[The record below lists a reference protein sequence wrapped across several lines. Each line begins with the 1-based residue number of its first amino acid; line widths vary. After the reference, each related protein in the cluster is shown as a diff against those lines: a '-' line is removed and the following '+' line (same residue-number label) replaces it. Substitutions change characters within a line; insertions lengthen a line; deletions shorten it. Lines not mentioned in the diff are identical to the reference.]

1 MTLQQMTY
9 IVAVNKTGQFLKA
22 SELCGV
28 TQPTLS
34 TMIQKL
40 EEELGV
46 KLFDRT
52 KQPIEATTIGKR
64 IIAQAEVALR
74 EMKKIGEMVDLET
87 NSLAGSL
94 RLAIIPT
101 IAPYLVPDLIQLFR
115 ENYPQIELTILE
127 MTTANTL
134 KALSLGS
141 IDVAIAA
148 TPLSNSELLEIP
160 LYYEP
165 FMAYFSANHPDK
177 EHPVNGSA
185 MSAPDLWVLQEGHCL
200 REQTFNFCENRE
212 LYNHAYEAGS
222 IDTLIRIVDKN
233 GGYSVI
239 PELHIPFLTVNQQQN
254 VRSITSPPAV
264 REVSLVIHKDYLRER
279 ILNAIAD
286 SIKQIIPP
294 HMLDNRLKQFRI
306 KLG

>member
-9 IVAVNKTGQFLKA
+9 IVAVNKTRQFLKA
-22 SELCGV
+22 SEICGV

-52 KQPIEATTIGKR
+52 KQPIEPTAIGAR
-64 IIAQAEVALR
+64 IIAQAEIALR
-74 EMKKIGEMVDLET
+74 EMKKIEEMVVVET
-87 NSLAGSL
+87 STLSGSL

-101 IAPYLVPDLIQLFR
+101 IAPYLVPDFIHRFTNL
-115 ENYPQIELTILE
+115 YPQVELTITE
-127 MTTANTL
+127 MTTASIL
-134 KALSLGS
+134 RALPMGT

-148 TPLSNSELLEIP
+148 TPLLNHELLEIP

-165 FMAYFSANHPDK
+165 FVSYFSANHPNK
-177 EHPVNGSA
+177 EQSVTTLPTSA
-185 MSAPDLWVLQEGHCL
+185 SDLWVLQEGHCM
-200 REQTFNFCENRE
+200 REQTFNFCENKE
-212 LYNHAYEAGS
+212 MYNHVYEAGS
-222 IDTLIRIVDKN
+222 IDTLIRIVDIN

-239 PELHIPFLTVNQQQN
+239 PELHLPFLS
-254 VRSITSPPAV
+254 VRQKENIRQITSPPAV
-264 REVSLVIHKDYLRER
+264 REVSLVIHKDFIREKL
-279 ILNAIAD
+279 LNAIAE

-294 HMLDNRLKQFRI
+294 HMLDKRLKQFSI